1 LDRRG
6 MLVTILAMGFFV
18 IYLWWSNPFQSLV
31 EVGRFDITLYAV
43 AIALDYLGLL
53 LFVASWYLIIRVLG
67 IQLSFWESIQIT
79 FTSLFIGWIAPIPMN
94 TEIVRAYIV
103 KDKTG
108 SNMGKAISS
117 VLVHRAYYNIA
128 FSLIVAI
135 TAFTLVLTGRQIP
148 IQIEIVWLLLAF
160 AIVSSGFFSLVLNPN
175 FLEKIYNKSP
185 EWVKRRIFNKIY
197 DSSKSS
203 SGFHGFITEI
213 EGAVTNL
220 KSNPG
225 LNLLAFTFV
234 ATHWFLGTVTIWVV
248 ALSMGVYLDIWITVF
263 IYATIEFIQQ
273 LNWVV
278 PSGLGVVDAGLT
290 AALLLSGVP
299 LSLAAAISLLIRF
312 STNWVELLTYAPVAF
327 NYGYVDILKQFKQQE
342 PENITI

>member
-1 LDRRG
+1 

-18 IYLWWSNPFQSLV
+18 IYLFWSNPFQSLT
-31 EVGRFDITLYAV
+31 EVGRFDTTLYVV
-43 AIALDYLGLL
+43 AIAVDYLGLL
-53 LFVASWYLIIRVLG
+53 LFVASWYIIVRVLG

-79 FTSLFIGWIAPIPMN
+79 FTSLFMGWIAPIPMN

-128 FSLIVAI
+128 FGLIVTIA
-135 TAFTLVLTGRQIP
+135 TFTLVITGRPIP
-148 IQIEIVWLLLAF
+148 IQTEIVWLLLTF

-185 EWVKRRIFNKIY
+185 VWVKNRVFNKIY
-197 DSSKSS
+197 DSSKSK

-213 EGAVTNL
+213 DEAVTNL
-220 KSNPG
+220 KANTG
-225 LNLLAFTFV
+225 LNILAFTFV
-234 ATHWFLGTVTIWVV
+234 AAHWFLGTVTTWVV
-248 ALSMGVYLDIWITVF
+248 ARSMGIHLDIWITVF

-299 LSLAAAISLLIRF
+299 LSIAAAISLLIRF
-312 STNWVELLTYAPVAF
+312 STNWVELLTYAPVAI
-327 NYGYVDILKQFKQQE
+327 NYGYLDISKRFKQQD